1 MNEKA
6 DVPESKRIRAAIY
19 CRVSTEDQAKEGFSL
34 SAQQDRLTA
43 YCNAKEWLV
52 EKLYVDDGYSG
63 RTDDRPA
70 YRRMMDEKDQ
80 WDVMVV
86 LKMDRIHRNSKN
98 FTFMMEG
105 LKEEGKEFTSMQ
117 ESFDTTTAMGRF
129 VMDIIQ
135 RIAQLESEQIGER
148 VYIGMRQKAIEGKG
162 ILGFNIP
169 YGYCKENEDIII
181 EEDEAENV
189 RIMFLS
195 YRSGDSLRGI
205 CKILEKSSIP
215 TKKGSLH
222 WDPKTISRI
231 LSNPIYCGYLKWE
244 DVVYP
249 SNIAFIIDEG
259 LFKEVQLLLHR
270 NNTKNIVLLP
280 DQQAFS
286 SAA

>member
-1 MNEKA
+1 MKENA
-6 DVPESKRIRAAIY
+6 DVSDDKQIRAAIY
-19 CRVSTEDQAKEGFSL
+19 CRVSTEDQAKEGYSL
-34 SAQQDRLTA
+34 SAQEDRLKS
-43 YCNAKEWLV
+43 YCDAKEWV
-52 EKLYVDDGYSG
+52 IVKLYIDDGYSG

-70 YRRMMDEKDQ
+70 YSLMMEEKDQ

-98 FTFMMEG
+98 FTLMMEG
-105 LKEEGKEFTSMQ
+105 LKREGKEFTSMQ

-169 YGYCKENEDIII
+169 YGYCRENEELIVNIG
-181 EEDEAENV
+181 EAENV
-189 RIMFLS
+189 KLMFRS
-195 YRSGDSLRGI
+195 YMSGDSLRGI
-205 CKILEKSSIP
+205 CRIFEEKGIQ

-222 WDPKTISRI
+222 WDPKTVSRI

-244 DVVYP
+244 DVIYP
-249 SNIAFIIDEG
+249 SNLASIIDEKI
-259 LFKEVQLLLHR
+259 FKEVQILLHGTNT
-270 NNTKNIVLLP
+270 NNMVFLP
-280 DQQAFS
+280 DKS
-286 SAA
+286 SFLSEA

>member
-1 MNEKA
+1 MKENA
-6 DVPESKRIRAAIY
+6 DVSDDKQIRAAIY
-19 CRVSTEDQAKEGFSL
+19 CRVSTEDQAKEGYSL
-34 SAQQDRLTA
+34 SAQEDRLKS
-43 YCNAKEWLV
+43 YCNAKEWII
-52 EKLYVDDGYSG
+52 EKLYIDDGYSG

-70 YRRMMDEKDQ
+70 YSMMMEEKDQ

-98 FTFMMEG
+98 FTLMMEG
-105 LKEEGKEFTSMQ
+105 LKREGKEFTSMQ

-169 YGYCKENEDIII
+169 FGYCRENEELIVNIG
-181 EEDEAENV
+181 EAENV
-189 RIMFLS
+189 KLMFRS
-195 YRSGDSLRGI
+195 YMSGDSLRGI
-205 CKILEKSSIP
+205 CRILEEKSIQ

-222 WDPKTISRI
+222 WDPKTVSRI

-244 DVVYP
+244 DVIYP
-249 SNIAFIIDEG
+249 SNLDSIIDEEI
-259 LFKEVQLLLHR
+259 FKEVQILLHGTNT
-270 NNTKNIVLLP
+270 NNMVFLP
-280 DQQAFS
+280 DKS
-286 SAA
+286 SFLSEA